1 MRSLP
6 VSYRPPN
13 ALEPRAAN
21 IPSMRTERRGTKTP
35 LRPDATRR
43 GTHAGRSRRN
53 RSPGFSDGWTEMP
66 WSVRI
71 LRAFLGVTFVFAGV
85 QKFLDPNFLR
95 PCGGD
100 YIGTQLAGFATGTP
114 AAPLMRVLEH
124 APVLTGIAIAL
135 VEIAVGLATL
145 AGIGML
151 AASLVGFGINA
162 ILWLSATW
170 HTHPY
175 FLGSDSIYAIAW
187 LALVAGIVEAEH
199 ASRGRVA
206 GPTERIDGISRREFA
221 RGSLIAGVAVALG
234 LASKALAG
242 PASST
247 GLGNLADPTRRSAA
261 RSAEPSGSVA
271 PSATPAAPAT
281 PGRVLTTLDALPVG
295 RAVGFTDPQVG
306 PAVLL
311 RLANDQVVAYSRA
324 CTHEGCLVG
333 YDQSSEI
340 LVCPCHGAEF
350 DPAHQAEAIAGPTR
364 TPLESIKVVVDRPTG
379 DVILPA

>member
-1 MRSLP
+1 
-6 VSYRPPN
+6 
-13 ALEPRAAN
+13 
-21 IPSMRTERRGTKTP
+21 
-35 LRPDATRR
+35 
-43 GTHAGRSRRN
+43 
-53 RSPGFSDGWTEMP
+53 
-66 WSVRI
+66 
-71 LRAFLGVTFVFAGV
+71 
-85 QKFLDPNFLR
+85 
-95 PCGGD
+95 
-100 YIGTQLAGFATGTP
+100 
-114 AAPLMRVLEH
+114 
-124 APVLTGIAIAL
+124 
-135 VEIAVGLATL
+135 
-145 AGIGML
+145 ML

-175 FLGSDSIYAIAW
+175 FLGSDSIYALAWIA
-187 LALVAGIVEAEH
+187 LAAGIVEVEQAR
-199 ASRGRVA
+199 RGRVA
-206 GPTERIDGISRREFA
+206 GPIERIDGISRREFA
-221 RGSLIAGVAVALG
+221 RGSVIAGVAVALG
-234 LASKALAG
+234 LVSKAMAG

-261 RSAEPSGSVA
+261 RSAAPSGSVA

-311 RLANDQVVAYSRA
+311 RLANDHVVAYSRA

-350 DPAHQAEAIAGPTR
+350 DPAHQAAAIAGPTR
-364 TPLESIKVVVDRPTG
+364 TPLESIRVVVDRPTG

>member
-1 MRSLP
+1 
-6 VSYRPPN
+6 
-13 ALEPRAAN
+13 
-21 IPSMRTERRGTKTP
+21 
-35 LRPDATRR
+35 
-43 GTHAGRSRRN
+43 
-53 RSPGFSDGWTEMP
+53 MP
-66 WSVRI
+66 WSIRI
-71 LRAFLGVTFVFAGV
+71 LRAFLGVTFVFAGM

-95 PCGGD
+95 PSGGD

-151 AASLVGFGINA
+151 AASFVGFGINA

-175 FLGSDSIYAIAW
+175 FLGSDSLYAVAW
-187 LALVAGIVEAEH
+187 LALAAGIVEVEH
-199 ASRGRVA
+199 ARRGRVA
-206 GPTERIDGISRREFA
+206 GPIERIDGISRREFA

-247 GLGNLADPTRRSAA
+247 GLGNLADPTQSAA
-261 RSAEPSGSVA
+261 RSAAPSGSVA

>member
-1 MRSLP
+1 
-6 VSYRPPN
+6 
-13 ALEPRAAN
+13 
-21 IPSMRTERRGTKTP
+21 
-35 LRPDATRR
+35 
-43 GTHAGRSRRN
+43 
-53 RSPGFSDGWTEMP
+53 
-66 WSVRI
+66 
-71 LRAFLGVTFVFAGV
+71 V

-95 PCGGD
+95 VGGGD
-100 YIGTQLAGFATGTP
+100 YIGTQLAGFATGAP

-175 FLGSDSIYAIAW
+175 FLGSDSIYAVAW
-187 LALVAGIVEAEH
+187 LALAAGIVEVEH
-199 ASRGRVA
+199 ARRGRVA
-206 GPTERIDGISRREFA
+206 GPIERIDGISRREFA
-221 RGSLIAGVAVALG
+221 RASLIAGVAVALG
-234 LASKALAG
+234 LASKASAG
-242 PASST
+242 RASPT

-261 RSAEPSGSVA
+261 RSSAPGGSVA

-306 PAVLL
+306 PG
-311 RLANDQVVAYSRA
+311 RLA
-324 CTHEGCLVG
+324 
-333 YDQSSEI
+333 
-340 LVCPCHGAEF
+340 
-350 DPAHQAEAIAGPTR
+350 PARQRSGRCVQPRMHA
-364 TPLESIKVVVDRPTG
+364 
-379 DVILPA
+379 

>member
-1 MRSLP
+1 
-6 VSYRPPN
+6 
-13 ALEPRAAN
+13 
-21 IPSMRTERRGTKTP
+21 
-35 LRPDATRR
+35 
-43 GTHAGRSRRN
+43 
-53 RSPGFSDGWTEMP
+53 MP
-66 WSVRI
+66 WSIRI

-85 QKFLDPNFLR
+85 QKFLDPNFFR
-95 PCGGD
+95 AGGGD
-100 YIGTQLAGFATGTP
+100 YIGTELAGFATGTP

-162 ILWLSATW
+162 VLWLSATW
-170 HTHPY
+170 HTRPY
-175 FLGSDSIYAIAW
+175 FLGSDSIYAVAW
-187 LALVAGIVEAEH
+187 LALAAGIVQVEH
-199 ASRGRVA
+199 ARRGRVA
-206 GPTERIDGISRREFA
+206 GPIERIDGISRREFA

-234 LASKALAG
+234 VASKALAG
-242 PASST
+242 PPTSS
-247 GLGNLADPTRRSAA
+247 GLGNLADPARRSAA
-261 RSAEPSGSVA
+261 RSSAPGSTAA
-271 PSATPAAPAT
+271 PTATPTPTT

-306 PAVLL
+306 PAVVL

-350 DPAHQAEAIAGPTR
+350 DPAHQAAAIAGPTQ
-364 TPLESIKVVVDRPTG
+364 TPLESVKVVVDRPTG
-379 DVILPA
+379 DVILPS

>member
-6 VSYRPPN
+6 TSYRPPN
-13 ALEPRAAN
+13 ALEPPAAN
-21 IPSMRTERRGTKTP
+21 IPNMRTEARGTKTP
-35 LRPDATRR
+35 LRPDATHR
-43 GTHAGRSRRN
+43 GTHPGRSRRN
-53 RSPGFSDGWTEMP
+53 RSPSFSDGWTGMP
-66 WSVRI
+66 WSIRI

-95 PCGGD
+95 PGGGD

-114 AAPLMRVLEH
+114 VAPLMRFLEH

-151 AASLVGFGINA
+151 AASLVGFGINV

-175 FLGSDSIYAIAW
+175 FLGSDSIYAVAW
-187 LALVAGIVEAEH
+187 LALAAGIVEVELAR
-199 ASRGRVA
+199 RGRVA
-206 GPTERIDGISRREFA
+206 GPIERIDGISRREFA

-247 GLGNLADPTRRSAA
+247 GAGTLPIRRGVRRRVPLRRARRSLRVRPRPPQRHPAA
-261 RSAEPSGSVA
+261 CSRPSTRSRWDGPSGSRIRRLGRPSCSGSPTIRSLRTAEHARMKDAWSDTTRA
-271 PSATPAAPAT
+271 PRSSSVRVMEPSSIRRTRPQRSPARPAP
-281 PGRVLTTLDALPVG
+281 RS
-295 RAVGFTDPQVG
+295 
-306 PAVLL
+306 
-311 RLANDQVVAYSRA
+311 SRSRWSWIVRRG
-324 CTHEGCLVG
+324 T
-333 YDQSSEI
+333 
-340 LVCPCHGAEF
+340 
-350 DPAHQAEAIAGPTR
+350 
-364 TPLESIKVVVDRPTG
+364 
-379 DVILPA
+379 

>member
-1 MRSLP
+1 
-6 VSYRPPN
+6 
-13 ALEPRAAN
+13 
-21 IPSMRTERRGTKTP
+21 
-35 LRPDATRR
+35 
-43 GTHAGRSRRN
+43 
-53 RSPGFSDGWTEMP
+53 MP
-66 WSVRI
+66 WSIRI

-85 QKFLDPNFLR
+85 QKFLDPNFFR
-95 PCGGD
+95 AGGGD
-100 YIGTQLAGFATGTP
+100 YIGTELAGFATGTP

-151 AASLVGFGINA
+151 AASVIGFGINA
-162 ILWLSATW
+162 VLWLSATW

-175 FLGSDSIYAIAW
+175 FLGSDSIYAVAW
-187 LALVAGIVEAEH
+187 LALAAGIVQVEH
-199 ASRGRVA
+199 ARRGRVA
-206 GPTERIDGISRREFA
+206 GPIERIDGISRREFA

-234 LASKALAG
+234 VASKALAG
-242 PASST
+242 PPSSS
-247 GLGNLADPTRRSAA
+247 GLGNLADPARRSVP
-261 RSAEPSGSVA
+261 RSSAPGS
-271 PSATPAAPAT
+271 TAAPTASPTPTT

-350 DPAHQAEAIAGPTR
+350 DPAHQAAAIAGPTQ

-379 DVILPA
+379 DVILPS

>member
-1 MRSLP
+1 M
-6 VSYRPPN
+6 
-13 ALEPRAAN
+13 
-21 IPSMRTERRGTKTP
+21 
-35 LRPDATRR
+35 
-43 GTHAGRSRRN
+43 
-53 RSPGFSDGWTEMP
+53 
-66 WSVRI
+66 RI
-71 LRAFLGVTFVFAGV
+71 LRAFLGATFVFAGM

-95 PCGGD
+95 PSGGD

-175 FLGSDSIYAIAW
+175 FLGSDSIYAVAW
-187 LALVAGIVEAEH
+187 VALAAGIVEVEH
-199 ASRGRVA
+199 ARRGGRGLTSDRRDQSSRVRARKPDRGRRRRARARVEGVG
-206 GPTERIDGISRREFA
+206 GPGIVDRPR
-221 RGSLIAGVAVALG
+221 
-234 LASKALAG
+234 
-242 PASST
+242 
-247 GLGNLADPTRRSAA
+247 NLADPTRSAA
-261 RSAEPSGSVA
+261 RSAAPSGSVA
-271 PSATPAAPAT
+271 PSATPAAPVT

-311 RLANDQVVAYSRA
+311 RLANDHVVAYSRA

-350 DPAHQAEAIAGPTR
+350 DPAHQAAAIAGPTR
-364 TPLESIKVVVDRPTG
+364 TPLESINVVVDRPTG

>member
-1 MRSLP
+1 M
-6 VSYRPPN
+6 
-13 ALEPRAAN
+13 
-21 IPSMRTERRGTKTP
+21 K
-35 LRPDATRR
+35 
-43 GTHAGRSRRN
+43 H
-53 RSPGFSDGWTEMP
+53 
-66 WSVRI
+66 
-71 LRAFLGVTFVFAGV
+71 
-85 QKFLDPNFLR
+85 
-95 PCGGD
+95 
-100 YIGTQLAGFATGTP
+100 
-114 AAPLMRVLEH
+114 
-124 APVLTGIAIAL
+124 L
-135 VEIAVGLATL
+135 VEALADPSAPTSVHDRRQVENVH
-145 AGIGML
+145 I

-175 FLGSDSIYAIAW
+175 FLGSDSIYAVAW
-187 LALVAGIVEAEH
+187 LVLAAGIVEVEH
-199 ASRGRVA
+199 ARRGRVA
-206 GPTERIDGISRREFA
+206 GPIERIDGISRREFA

-234 LASKALAG
+234 LVSKALAG
-242 PASST
+242 APPSS
-247 GLGNLADPTRRSAA
+247 GLGALGDTASRSAA
-261 RSAEPSGSVA
+261 RSSTPGSSAA
-271 PSATPAAPAT
+271 PTATPAAPAT

>member
-1 MRSLP
+1 
-6 VSYRPPN
+6 
-13 ALEPRAAN
+13 
-21 IPSMRTERRGTKTP
+21 
-35 LRPDATRR
+35 
-43 GTHAGRSRRN
+43 
-53 RSPGFSDGWTEMP
+53 MP
-66 WSVRI
+66 WSIRI

-85 QKFLDPNFLR
+85 QKFLDPNFFR
-95 PCGGD
+95 AGGGD

-151 AASLVGFGINA
+151 AASLMGFGINA
-162 ILWLSATW
+162 VLWLSATW

-175 FLGSDSIYAIAW
+175 FLGSDSIYAVAW
-187 LALVAGIVEAEH
+187 LALAAGIVQVEH
-199 ASRGRVA
+199 ARRGRVA
-206 GPTERIDGISRREFA
+206 GPIERIDGISRREFA

-234 LASKALAG
+234 VASKALAG
-242 PASST
+242 PPTSS
-247 GLGNLADPTRRSAA
+247 GLGNLADPARRSAA
-261 RSAEPSGSVA
+261 RSSAPGS
-271 PSATPAAPAT
+271 TAAPTASPTPTT

-350 DPAHQAEAIAGPTR
+350 VPAHQAAAIAGPTQ
-364 TPLESIKVVVDRPTG
+364 TPLESIKVVVDRRTG
-379 DVILPA
+379 DVILPS

>member
-1 MRSLP
+1 
-6 VSYRPPN
+6 
-13 ALEPRAAN
+13 
-21 IPSMRTERRGTKTP
+21 
-35 LRPDATRR
+35 
-43 GTHAGRSRRN
+43 
-53 RSPGFSDGWTEMP
+53 MP
-66 WSVRI
+66 WSIRI

-85 QKFLDPNFLR
+85 QKFLDPNFFR
-95 PCGGD
+95 AGGGD

-114 AAPLMRVLEH
+114 AAPLMRVLED

-162 ILWLSATW
+162 VLWLSATW

-175 FLGSDSIYAIAW
+175 FLGSDSIYAVAW
-187 LALVAGIVEAEH
+187 LALAAGIVQVEH
-199 ASRGRVA
+199 ARRGRVA
-206 GPTERIDGISRREFA
+206 GPIERIDGISRREFA

-234 LASKALAG
+234 VASKALAG
-242 PASST
+242 PPTSS
-247 GLGNLADPTRRSAA
+247 GLGNLADPARRSAA
-261 RSAEPSGSVA
+261 RSSAPGS
-271 PSATPAAPAT
+271 TAAPTASPTPTT

-306 PAVLL
+306 PAVVL

-350 DPAHQAEAIAGPTR
+350 DPAHQAAAIAGPTQ
-364 TPLESIKVVVDRPTG
+364 TPLESVKVVVDRPTG
-379 DVILPA
+379 DVILPS